1 MPTPPPQERLGDR
14 HDVTLVLRLLVDR
27 QGALVQG
34 AVGGLDDDDAERWV
48 RFRGAD
54 GLLRAVQA
62 WLAARPAGRRD
73 ARPSDA

>member
-1 MPTPPPQERLGDR
+1 VPPPPPQERLADR

-34 AVGGLDDDDAERWV
+34 EVGGLDDDVEHWV

-54 GLLRAVQA
+54 GLLRAVRA

-73 ARPSDA
+73 ARSSDA